1 MIPFSYYREK
11 FINYLKIEKN
21 YSSYTITSYNK
32 DLKELEFFL
41 ESNYKNLDVREIDYF
56 ILRKFIIFL
65 NTKKINKKSIA
76 RKIST
81 LKSFFKFL
89 VREEIIKSSPAAS
102 LLYPRQEKKLPVFLT
117 EKEVVSLLESIKGE
131 GFLQLRDKAILE
143 FLYSTGARVSEMVNL
158 RKEDVDLIGGMAK
171 VMGKGRRERI
181 LPLGEPAIKAI
192 NDYLKKRKDKSEFLF
207 VNYRGRKLSDRGV
220 RLIIEKYIKKLSLN
234 TGISP
239 HTLRHTFATHLL
251 NRGADLRSVQELLG
265 HKSISTTQVYLHL
278 SIENLKNIY
287 EKTHPRA
294 K

>member
-21 YSSYTITSYNK
+21 YSSYTIISYNK
-32 DLKELEFFL
+32 DLKELELFL
-41 ESNYKNLDVREIDYF
+41 ESNYKNLDIKEIDYF
-56 ILRKFIIFL
+56 LLRKFIIFL
-65 NTKKINKKSIA
+65 NAKKMNKKSIA

-89 VREEIIKSSPAAS
+89 VREEIIESSPAAS
-102 LLYPRQEKKLPVFLT
+102 LLYPRQEKRLPVFLT
-117 EKEVVSLLESIKGE
+117 EEEVVLLLESIKGE
-131 GFLQLRDKAILE
+131 SLLQLRDKAILE
-143 FLYSTGARVSEMVNL
+143 FLYSTGARVSEAVNL
-158 RKEDVDLIGGMAK
+158 KKEDVDLIGGVAK
-171 VMGKGRRERI
+171 VMGKGKRERI

-207 VNYRGRKLSDRGV
+207 VNYRGEKLSDRGV

-234 TGISP
+234 AGISP